1 MERWQGVCV
10 QVNAVNHFSRSSVRP
25 PSHHDQVF
33 ATSARRDY
41 MRRILFIT
49 LLALLIL
56 YLGDYLSVRYRI
68 PKTRNP
74 FGTVKIQR
82 YYAVGLK
89 NRKTEFM
96 FLEPENQVCV
106 HSLFPHFG
114 YSPCWYLSRK
124 KVKRIDL

>member
-1 MERWQGVCV
+1 MKRL
-10 QVNAVNHFSRSSVRP
+10 
-25 PSHHDQVF
+25 
-33 ATSARRDY
+33 
-41 MRRILFIT
+41 LFIAVLT
-49 LLALLIL
+49 LFIL

-68 PKTRNP
+68 PKSRDP
-74 FGTVKIQR
+74 FGVVKIQR

-114 YSPCWYLSRK
+114 YSPCWYLSRRN
-124 KVKRIDL
+124 VKRIDI